1 MANKY
6 IKRCTVSLA
15 MREIQIKN
23 DDKKKSKI
31 KKLQWYEDFTI
42 RMPMMKI
49 RDVNRYWL
57 GQGEMGPHTLLGL

>member
-1 MANKY
+1 M
-6 IKRCTVSLA
+6 T
-15 MREIQIKN
+15 M
-23 DDKKKSKI
+23 KKKSKI